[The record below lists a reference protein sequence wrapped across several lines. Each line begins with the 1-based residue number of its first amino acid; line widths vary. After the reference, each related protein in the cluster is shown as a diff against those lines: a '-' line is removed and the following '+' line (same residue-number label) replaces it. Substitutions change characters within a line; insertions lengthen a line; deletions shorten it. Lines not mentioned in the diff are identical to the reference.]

1 MQVYSD
7 GDREVCQVLPNILP
21 GEGDLPCI
29 LPRCR
34 LGEGCVWERRSG
46 RLYFV
51 DIEGCKIYGI
61 RLGDGTGEIWK
72 FDAEDM
78 VGCLVPC
85 ADGAGNLPCDCSADG
100 AGNPPC
106 DCSADGAGNPPRVR
120 SADGVVA
127 AIGHRLVRI
136 TEDGKKTEVLL
147 ELPLP
152 DYMRFNDG
160 KCDAD
165 GRLWVGTMAK
175 SQEHPKAKACGSL
188 YCIEGNRV
196 IAEYPGYTIPNG
208 MAWDGN
214 RFYHIDTSRGMI
226 EEYRMDR
233 GNLTGRKTTVTV
245 DPADGSPDGM
255 TIDSEGNLW
264 VAMWGG
270 RKVNCY
276 DPRTGQ
282 KLAEIPVPAKNV
294 SCVTFGD
301 ADLKTL
307 YITTAMD
314 EDGQGGR
321 LHAVR
326 LPVAGVLPYEYGG
339 RGK

>member
-1 MQVYSD
+1 MVQIEGKNHD
-7 GDREVCQVLPNILP
+7 EVRQVLP
-21 GEGDLPCI
+21 DLP
-29 LPRCR
+29 LRCR
-34 LGEGCVWERRSG
+34 LGEGCVWEERSG
-46 RLYFV
+46 RLYFL

-61 RLGDGTGEIWK
+61 RPGDETAKLWE
-72 FDAEDM
+72 FDTEDM

-85 ADGAGNLPCDCSADG
+85 SDGVENPPRICSADG
-100 AGNPPC
+100 VE
-106 DCSADGAGNPPRVR
+106 NPPRVR

-136 TEDGKKTEVLL
+136 TVDGKRTETLT
-147 ELPLP
+147 ELSLP

-160 KCDAD
+160 KCDAN

-175 SQEHPKAKACGSL
+175 SQEHPRAKKSGSL
-188 YCIEGNRV
+188 YCIEENEV

-214 RFYHIDTSRGMI
+214 RFYHIDTSKGMI
-226 EEYRMDR
+226 EEYQMEGGD
-233 GNLTGRKTTVTV
+233 LTGRKLAVAV

-255 TIDSEGNLW
+255 TIDSEGKLW

-270 RKVNCY
+270 GKVCCY
-276 DPRTGQ
+276 YPQTGQ
-282 KLAEIPVPAKNV
+282 KLAEIPVPAKYV

-301 ADLKTL
+301 EDLKTL

-314 EDGQGGR
+314 ENGLGGQ
-321 LHAVR
+321 LYAVR
-326 LPVAGVLPYEYGG
+326 LPVAGVLPYRYGG